1 MMFSIYQNVGQQS
14 DLTHVRRSAPYD
26 YVYMEVRKRVGE
38 GKRLKELGQFASAS
52 DMDTL
57 KPRVEVKINV
67 F

>member
-1 MMFSIYQNVGQQS
+1 MEKS

-26 YVYMEVRKRVGE
+26 YVYMEVRKRFGE
-38 GKRLKELGQFASAS
+38 GKRLKELGQSASAS

-57 KPRVEVKINV
+57 KPRVEVKIDV